1 MLSIVGGG
9 PARADV
15 VGRAVLSGIFA
26 EEPSGLGE
34 VVPGDVARL
43 GVGDVVKPSEE
54 VDLVFFLDVGA
65 GGFGELVGRDPG
77 SGSDFAGAVVGGFEE
92 QAGGPWSGAA
102 ASDVEGVE
110 EASVVG
116 CEEGAGSKDAAV
128 AAGDDVVGVRPVVGA
143 DEGYEECPGWFSFG
157 GEDAVELVGAAA
169 DIKGEAV
176 EDAVSSCSLGAPES
190 LCELRQVGHWPVP
203 FWGHGGRS
211 VVALAG
217 PAGGF
222 CWSWWPGGG
231 GASPGRGGRAPGT
244 ASSHTSPIVP
254 VTYDKYSCCEMRGG
268 RDDDSA

>member
-1 MLSIVGGG
+1 M
-9 PARADV
+9 
-15 VGRAVLSGIFA
+15 
-26 EEPSGLGE
+26 
-34 VVPGDVARL
+34 
-43 GVGDVVKPSEE
+43 
-54 VDLVFFLDVGA
+54 
-65 GGFGELVGRDPG
+65 
-77 SGSDFAGAVVGGFEE
+77 
-92 QAGGPWSGAA
+92 
-102 ASDVEGVE
+102 
-110 EASVVG
+110 
-116 CEEGAGSKDAAV
+116 

-169 DIKGEAV
+169 GIKGEAV
-176 EDAVSSCSLGAPES
+176 EDAVSSCSLGA
-190 LCELRQVGHWPVP
+190 LKGLRELRQVGHWPVP

-231 GASPGRGGRAPGT
+231 GTSPGRGGRAPGT